1 MKAISRG
8 REVIPYENYEELKY
22 LVMRVLTDMI
32 KNTRGNCITF
42 TSKKIAL
49 KAGLNPQPILLTVIR
64 EILESLRERNVIRRY
79 SKSSRGIKYIIT
91 SNSPLWTAVRS
102 NLKII
107 R

>member
-42 TSKKIAL
+42 SKKIAL

-79 SKSSRGIKYIIT
+79 SKSSRGIKYIVT

-107 R
+107 Q